1 MIFSGH
7 EFEED
12 FFDDYIEPED
22 YLPKKR
28 LRQEL
33 KGESTNEVDSLK
45 GEKQKPSNEDLTK
58 KDKSTNEN
66 GKSFSGQLEEMA
78 SSSAVESNMTGEQ
91 KDGENVSAVAGQGVV
106 HTQNIDKNLDDNTH
120 ANEDKKEDT
129 VSMDVDNKAGSNQ
142 VICNRLE
149 IVPTYLSSNKVTNQ
163 RDYLKDY

>member
-33 KGESTNEVDSLK
+33 KEESTNEVDGLK
-45 GEKQKPSNEDLTK
+45 GEKQKPPNEDSLTK

-66 GKSFSGQLEEMA
+66 EKYFSGQLEDMA
-78 SSSAVESNMTGEQ
+78 SSLAVESNVTREE
-91 KDGENVSAVAGQGVV
+91 KDVENVSAVAGQGVD
-106 HTQNIDKNLDDNTH
+106 HT
-120 ANEDKKEDT
+120 
-129 VSMDVDNKAGSNQ
+129 
-142 VICNRLE
+142 
-149 IVPTYLSSNKVTNQ
+149 
-163 RDYLKDY
+163 